1 MGVVSPMHDG
11 SSHLGSSNF
20 GSSHF
25 GSIDFGSS
33 NLGSSQSFQRAC
45 YGPAFPCFANKVR
58 GSGKAAS
65 DPMGQHLLR
74 ITQSSRCVPMPLHLM
89 RYKHPS
95 GLRLL
100 CRSEDC
106 RRTAIHRAEDPP
118 LRSKRHRR
126 QDKKRQGDDFDLRC
140 ATRPCRCVLQDSG
153 CAARQRLS
161 R

>member
-45 YGPAFPCFANKVR
+45 YGPAFPCFENKVR
-58 GSGKAAS
+58 WSSKASS

-74 ITQSSRCVPMPLHLM
+74 ITQSSKCVPMPLHLM
-89 RYKHPS
+89 RYNHPS

-100 CRSEDC
+100 CRSMDC
-106 RRTAIHRAEDPP
+106 RRTAIHRAADPP

-126 QDKKRQGDDFDLRC
+126 QQNKRQGDDFDLC
-140 ATRPCRCVLQDSG
+140 CSIRPCRCVLQDSG